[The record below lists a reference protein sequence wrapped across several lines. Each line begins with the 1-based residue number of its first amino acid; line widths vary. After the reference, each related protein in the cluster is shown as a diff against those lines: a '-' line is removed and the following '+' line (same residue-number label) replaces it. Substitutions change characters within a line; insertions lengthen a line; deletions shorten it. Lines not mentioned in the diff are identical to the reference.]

1 MPKSQPRKKTESEA
15 ESMEISDEAPAQ
27 CSETA
32 DEDMCACTESGGG
45 GGHSDR
51 ESKGADE
58 AGQQLLGS
66 LPPDERTTSVGLFH
80 FQSCFSASICLTGAA
95 VLIMK
100 PPAANTTADAF

>member
-1 MPKSQPRKKTESEA
+1 MRLRHNAARLQMRICVRARSQV
-15 ESMEISDEAPAQ
+15 
-27 CSETA
+27 
-32 DEDMCACTESGGG
+32 GG

-58 AGQQLLGS
+58 AG
-66 LPPDERTTSVGLFH
+66 PPDERATSVGWFH